1 MLWVVEIAG
10 DEWRLAGTDRPDQ
23 EKHPSLTV
31 SQCLNKRGLDQ
42 LQSLI
47 TNQRCPFYPFTV
59 SVLWL
64 GSSPID
70 NAPVGPEKNFVLI
83 VNFLSEKLSVIV

>member
-1 MLWVVEIAG
+1 MGVEIAG
-10 DEWRLAGTDRPDQ
+10 DEWRLAGTDRPGQ

-42 LQSLI
+42 LQSI
-47 TNQRCPFYPFTV
+47 ISNQRCPFYPFT
-59 SVLWL
+59 VLWL

-83 VNFLSEKLSVIV
+83 VNSLSEKLSVIV